1 MSQAVARTAAGAGR
15 STGIDTFA
23 GRRAMSPLSPRGAAL
38 AAALAL
44 AVLPGAVLPGAAR
57 AAAPVAQAVQAAPM
71 AGPGGIRL
79 RGAPGVLPDFY
90 RSRAPE
96 SWRWA
101 GPNPYAAGR

>member
-1 MSQAVARTAAGAGR
+1 
-15 STGIDTFA
+15 
-23 GRRAMSPLSPRGAAL
+23 MSPLSPRGAAL

-44 AVLPGAVLPGAAR
+44 PVVPGAVR
-57 AAAPVAQAVQAAPM
+57 AAAPAAQAVQAAPM